1 MTIRYYLYSFE
12 ESSLLRSYQIENP
25 YLLEVGDSLYLTTPT
40 GKRLFKIKD
49 RIFDFSNKTIHYKVS
64 PVV

>member
-1 MTIRYYLYSFE
+1 MTIKYYLYSFE
-12 ESSLLRSYQIENP
+12 ESNLLRSYQVENP
-25 YLLEVGDSLYLTTPT
+25 YLLEVGDSLCLTVPA

-64 PVV
+64 PGI